1 MCVRP
6 FCSSFV
12 SLTVSIHTYLEHR
25 HVRDLSLLLLFFHQL
40 APCYLVEFHLL
51 PLLIYIR
58 NIFIAFQENAHIH
71 PRDWTV
77 INLDWRSI
85 FFFQKSQET
94 EWKKK
99 KIKNLKNNKI
109 KTILCTYIQY
119 NKSDK
124 YLKDRSWLSVFFLE
138 GGTDKRLIN
147 NDGGSSFK

>member
-1 MCVRP
+1 MFFFLFFVITANRFSAMFLFCFFYSAYLCFCVCVRP

-85 FFFQKSQET
+85 FFFFSKIPRNGM
-94 EWKKK
+94 KKK
-99 KIKNLKNNKI
+99 EDKELKK
-109 KTILCTYIQY
+109 
-119 NKSDK
+119 
-124 YLKDRSWLSVFFLE
+124 
-138 GGTDKRLIN
+138 
-147 NDGGSSFK
+147 